1 MRAVARTIVLA
12 SRRAARRAWLSSVL
26 PTLSSWL
33 GLNVNT
39 RLVGKLG
46 SWYSIDALH
55 RSQKCLRPTSLIRSL
70 RRRSKLSTANPPTW
84 IARRRTDARTPR
96 PRRETIDS
104 VMAMLGLSCRR
115 EVEASLDSPSN
126 ELSLPCK
133 QEVQNALSGFSHVR
147 WRRPPYRLSE
157 RLRSHAGPRRRRGA
171 AHPRGDRHRET
182 PARHRRVLCRRGP
195 GRRPGALRPAA
206 TEGRGRLLEEKEV

>member
-1 MRAVARTIVLA
+1 MHDTAREF
-12 SRRAARRAWLSSVL
+12 SSMKARRAQ
-26 PTLSSWL
+26 T
-33 GLNVNT
+33 
-39 RLVGKLG
+39 
-46 SWYSIDALH
+46 
-55 RSQKCLRPTSLIRSL
+55 SQDK
-70 RRRSKLSTANPPTW
+70 
-84 IARRRTDARTPR
+84 TPR
-96 PRRETIDS
+96 HRRETIDS

-171 AHPRGDRHRET
+171 AHPRGDRNRET

-206 TEGRGRLLEEKEV
+206 TEGRGRIIEEKEEPSAVEEEGVLICVHSVRKGGIRTYSYACVVGAQLRVSATKRTRASRARDYG

>member
-1 MRAVARTIVLA
+1 MHDTARELSSMK
-12 SRRAARRAWLSSVL
+12 SRRAYTRRK
-26 PTLSSWL
+26 
-33 GLNVNT
+33 T
-39 RLVGKLG
+39 RRC
-46 SWYSIDALH
+46 A
-55 RSQKCLRPTSLIRSL
+55 
-70 RRRSKLSTANPPTW
+70 A
-84 IARRRTDARTPR
+84 

-147 WRRPPYRLSE
+147 ARRPQYTVVSE
-157 RLRSHAGPRRRRGA
+157 CLRSRAGPRRRRGA
-171 AHPRGDRHRET
+171 AHPRGDRNRET

-206 TEGRGRLLEEKEV
+206 TEGRGRLLEEKEVEAAVEEEGVLICVHSVRKGGS

>member
-55 RSQKCLRPTSLIRSL
+55 RSQKCLRPTNLIRASP
-70 RRRSKLSTANPPTW
+70 RRSKLSTANPPTW

-115 EVEASLDSPSN
+115 EVEASLDSPRN

-133 QEVQNALSGFSHVR
+133 QEVQNALSGFSH
-147 WRRPPYRLSE
+147 
-157 RLRSHAGPRRRRGA
+157 ARRRR
-171 AHPRGDRHRET
+171 PQYT
-182 PARHRRVLCRRGP
+182 V
-195 GRRPGALRPAA
+195 
-206 TEGRGRLLEEKEV
+206 